1 MKRNKKKL
9 TEILAWKT
17 MRLEGMKYASQVC
30 CINLHG
36 FEPYIDVQKEMSRDQ
51 RISENLSPILREKI
65 ITIFGGQ
72 KWWKSRAWDFLGV
85 ITVYFIFTSLKF
97 PCILLQAHRLHD
109 LSPLYTH
116 TVPVSLSREK
126 NTNLYYSPLM
136 LIFLRT
142 TFFISTSLQYC
153 TPNSKSPHPHVA
165 FTSLQ

>member
-1 MKRNKKKL
+1 
-9 TEILAWKT
+9 
-17 MRLEGMKYASQVC
+17 
-30 CINLHG
+30 
-36 FEPYIDVQKEMSRDQ
+36 MSRDQ

-97 PCILLQAHRLHD
+97 PCILLQVHRLHD

-126 NTNLYYSPLM
+126 KYQPL
-136 LIFLRT
+136 LFSSYAYIPKNHILHFHIITIL
-142 TFFISTSLQYC
+142 
-153 TPNSKSPHPHVA
+153 HP
-165 FTSLQ
+165 Q

>member
-1 MKRNKKKL
+1 
-9 TEILAWKT
+9 

-30 CINLHG
+30 YINLHG
-36 FEPYIDVQKEMSRDQ
+36 LIWTIDVQKEMSRDQ
-51 RISENLSPILREKI
+51 RIISENLSPILREKI

-85 ITVYFIFTSLKF
+85 MTVYFIFTSLKF
-97 PCILLQAHRLHD
+97 PCILLQVHRLHD

-142 TFFISTSLQYC
+142 IFFPLHYNST
-153 TPNSKSPHPHVA
+153 SPHPHVA
-165 FTSLQ
+165 FTSLH